1 MKVTYEFDLREFKAW
16 SGGSNT
22 LEKIREFDLT
32 HPGAMDVAQRY
43 MEECFCGEDATETEI
58 NDMLWFEDDAI
69 LDAIGYY
76 EVPDDDEEDE
86 DGFEEE
92 EL

>member
-16 SGGSNT
+16 SGGSDT

-43 MEECFCGEDATETEI
+43 MEECFCGDAASETEI
-58 NDMLWFEDDAI
+58 NDMLWFEDGAI
-69 LDAIGYY
+69 LDAIGYC
-76 EVPDDDEEDE
+76 EEGEEDE
-86 DGFEEE
+86 DGFEVE

>member
-1 MKVTYEFDLREFKAW
+1 MKVTYEFDLSEFKAW
-16 SGGSNT
+16 SGGSDT
-22 LEKIREFDLT
+22 LEKIREFDLNY
-32 HPGAMDVAQRY
+32 PGAMEAAQQY
-43 MEECFCGEDATETEI
+43 IEESLGDEATEVEI

-76 EVPDDDEEDE
+76 EEPTDDEVDE

-92 EL
+92 GL

>member
-16 SGGSNT
+16 SGGAGT
-22 LEKIREFDLT
+22 LEKIREFDLN
-32 HPGAMDVAQRY
+32 HPGAMEAAQRY
-43 MEECFCGEDATETEI
+43 MEECFGGDASETEI
-58 NDMLWFEDDAI
+58 NDMLWFEDEAI

-76 EVPDDDEEDE
+76 DEADDDEEDE

-92 EL
+92 VL